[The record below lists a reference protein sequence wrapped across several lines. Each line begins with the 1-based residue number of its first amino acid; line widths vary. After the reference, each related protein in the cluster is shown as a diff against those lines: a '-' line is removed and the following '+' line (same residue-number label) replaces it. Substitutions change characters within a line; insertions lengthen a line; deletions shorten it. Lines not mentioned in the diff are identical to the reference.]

1 MVPWPI
7 ALLTLFYGVIAAA
20 SAVTAWRVVAGVID
34 RPLIWPAGW
43 LVLSA
48 SVMCGLPLLRRWARA
63 LAVITSALMVL
74 VALSM
79 AGVFVM
85 AGHPLGAVLATVG
98 AGMHLVII
106 RYLRRPHVRAY
117 FDGCATS
124 SPSAEV

>member
-20 SAVTAWRVVAGVID
+20 SAVTAWRVVAGAIN

-48 SVMCGLPLLRRWARA
+48 SIMCGLPLLRPWARG
-63 LAVITSALMVL
+63 LAVMMSALMVL
-74 VALSM
+74 VTLSM
-79 AGVFVM
+79 AGLFVM

-98 AGMHLVII
+98 AGVHLVII
-106 RYLRRPHVRAY
+106 RYLRRPNVRAY
-117 FDGCATS
+117 FDGCAT
-124 SPSAEV
+124 